1 MPHLSLPR
9 KRATGVALVLSAF
22 FACVGLLSAQQPP
35 VRLNHTIDKLA
46 RGHSVVGAIMY
57 DFSLYAA
64 RQFGSSDL
72 DFIILDMEHQA
83 MDFER
88 LQTFFLGMTD
98 KASIARQGN
107 LQVRVPPIVRIPTY
121 GRDLNEFIVKQV
133 LDLGAFGIMYP
144 AIETRAQA
152 LEAVRAARYPP
163 RKGFAHPEPIG
174 MRGNGNMPAAWFWGL
189 SRPEYSQ
196 RADTW
201 PVNPQGELLLLLQIE
216 TAEGVKNIDEIVK
229 VPGLGVIFIGPNDLS
244 YSLGVADGAPEH
256 EAAIQTVLKACLA
269 NNVPCAIT
277 VDAED
282 VVQRMKQGFKMV
294 SLGSGGLEVQMD
306 AALKAART
314 IQPR

>member
-1 MPHLSLPR
+1 MRLKPTLTRLAAAALALLGLS
-9 KRATGVALVLSAF
+9 VASGLV
-22 FACVGLLSAQQPP
+22 SAQEAG
-35 VRLNHTIDKLA
+35 VRLNRTIEKLQK
-46 RGHSVVGAIMY
+46 GDSVVGAIMY

-107 LQVRVPPIVRIPTY
+107 LQVRVPPLVRIPTY
-121 GRDLNEFIVKQV
+121 GRDLNEAIVKQV
-133 LDLGAFGIMYP
+133 LDLGAFGIMFP
-144 AIETRAQA
+144 AIETREQA
-152 LEAVRAARYPP
+152 LEAVRSARYPP
-163 RKGFAHPEPIG
+163 RKGSPHPEPVG
-174 MRGNGNMPAAWFWGL
+174 VRGNGNMPAAWFWGL
-189 SRPEYSQ
+189 SRPEYSR

-216 TAEGVKNIDEIVK
+216 TAEGVKNINEIIK
-229 VPGLGVIFIGPNDLS
+229 VPGIGVIFVGPNDLS

-269 NNVPCAIT
+269 NNVPCAVT
-277 VDAED
+277 VDADD
-282 VVQRMKQGFKMV
+282 VVQRMKQGFKML

-306 AALKAART
+306 NALKAART
-314 IQPR
+314 IQAR